1 MPPSYRTIAAPAE
14 DEFIEKKSRFIGY
27 IAPVT
32 TEQEAAAFIESVRAR
47 HREARHNCYA
57 YRLRQ
62 NNLARF
68 SDDGEPS
75 GTAGRPILE
84 VLQREDLTDVC
95 VVVTRY
101 FGGILL
107 GTGGLARAY
116 TQGCKIAVAAAGVLC
131 MYPAVECTLSADYG
145 FYGKLQNLLPQYG
158 AVLLDTAFEGEVTVR
173 FMLRQE
179 ALSPFSKALEELSAG
194 SLAPTVQS
202 ESYYPFPNP
211 KQKPGSGPQAAA
223 LRAGKRTEGPL
234 RRLRRRACGPSH
246 PPSAHHKIHTKE
258 VPHGIY
264 PSWPHRPF
272 RQPHLVRRPAHPAH
286 PGERIHR
293 HPPHRV

>member
-131 MYPAVECTLSADYG
+131 MYPAVNVPSPLIMVFTASCRIFFPSMVPSCWIPPLRGRSRSASCSG
-145 FYGKLQNLLPQYG
+145 RRLFP
-158 AVLLDTAFEGEVTVR
+158 
-173 FMLRQE
+173 
-179 ALSPFSKALEELSAG
+179 PF
-194 SLAPTVQS
+194 
-202 ESYYPFPNP
+202 
-211 KQKPGSGPQAAA
+211 QKPWKS
-223 LRAGKRTEGPL
+223 
-234 RRLRRRACGPSH
+234 
-246 PPSAHHKIHTKE
+246 
-258 VPHGIY
+258 
-264 PSWPHRPF
+264 
-272 RQPHLVRRPAHPAH
+272 
-286 PGERIHR
+286 
-293 HPPHRV
+293 

>member
-1 MPPSYRTIAAPAE
+1 MSPASYRTIAAPAE
-14 DEFIEKKSRFIGY
+14 DEFVEKKSRFIGY
-27 IAPVT
+27 IAPVC
-32 TEQEAAAFIESVRAR
+32 TEQEATAFIETIRAR

-68 SDDGEPS
+68 SDDGEPG

-116 TQGCKIAVAAAGVLC
+116 TQGCKIAVAAAQILC
-131 MYPAVECTLSADYG
+131 MHPAGECSLTADYG

-158 AVLLDTAFEGEVTVR
+158 AVLLDTAFGQEVTVR
-173 FMLRQE
+173 FMLRQPRL
-179 ALSPFSKALEELSAG
+179 APFAAALEELSAG
-194 SLAPTVQS
+194 SLVPAVLG
-202 ESYYPFPNP
+202 ESYYPFPEE
-211 KQKPGSGPQAAA
+211 
-223 LRAGKRTEGPL
+223 TE
-234 RRLRRRACGPSH
+234 
-246 PPSAHHKIHTKE
+246 
-258 VPHGIY
+258 
-264 PSWPHRPF
+264 
-272 RQPHLVRRPAHPAH
+272 
-286 PGERIHR
+286 
-293 HPPHRV
+293 

>member
-14 DEFIEKKSRFIGY
+14 DEFIEKKAALSAIS
-27 IAPVT
+27 PPSPPSL
-32 TEQEAAAFIESVRAR
+32 EAAAFIESVRAR

-84 VLQREDLTDVC
+84 VLQREDLTDIC

-131 MYPAVECTLSADYG
+131 MHPAVECTLSADYG

-158 AVLLDTAFEGEVTVR
+158 AVLLDTAFEGR
-173 FMLRQE
+173 SRSASCSGRRLFP
-179 ALSPFSKALEELSAG
+179 PF
-194 SLAPTVQS
+194 
-202 ESYYPFPNP
+202 
-211 KQKPGSGPQAAA
+211 QKP
-223 LRAGKRTEGPL
+223 
-234 RRLRRRACGPSH
+234 
-246 PPSAHHKIHTKE
+246 
-258 VPHGIY
+258 
-264 PSWPHRPF
+264 
-272 RQPHLVRRPAHPAH
+272 
-286 PGERIHR
+286 
-293 HPPHRV
+293 

>member
-1 MPPSYRTIAAPAE
+1 MLESYRTIAAPAE
-14 DEFIEKKSRFIGY
+14 DEFVEKKSRFIGY
-27 IAPVT
+27 IAPVC
-32 TEQEAAAFIESVRAR
+32 TEQEAAAFIETIRAR

-116 TQGCKIAVAAAGVLC
+116 TQGCKIAVAAAEVLA
-131 MYPAVECTLSADYG
+131 MHPAVECTITADYG

-158 AVLLDTAFEGEVTVR
+158 AVLLDAAFEGEVTVR

-179 ALSPFSKALEELSAG
+179 RLSPFARALEELSAG
-194 SLAPTVQS
+194 GLAPTLLG
-202 ESYYPFPNP
+202 ESYYPFP
-211 KQKPGSGPQAAA
+211 
-223 LRAGKRTEGPL
+223 EE
-234 RRLRRRACGPSH
+234 
-246 PPSAHHKIHTKE
+246 I
-258 VPHGIY
+258 
-264 PSWPHRPF
+264 
-272 RQPHLVRRPAHPAH
+272 
-286 PGERIHR
+286 
-293 HPPHRV
+293 

>member
-1 MPPSYRTIAAPAE
+1 MPSSYRTIAAPAE

-32 TEQEAAAFIESVRAR
+32 TEQEATAFIESVRAR

-84 VLQREDLTDVC
+84 VLQREDLTDIC

-158 AVLLDTAFEGEVTVR
+158 AVLLNTAFEGEVTVR

-202 ESYYPFPNP
+202 ESYYPFPEP
-211 KQKPGSGPQAAA
+211 
-223 LRAGKRTEGPL
+223 
-234 RRLRRRACGPSH
+234 
-246 PPSAHHKIHTKE
+246 
-258 VPHGIY
+258 
-264 PSWPHRPF
+264 
-272 RQPHLVRRPAHPAH
+272 
-286 PGERIHR
+286 
-293 HPPHRV
+293 

>member
-1 MPPSYRTIAAPAE
+1 MLLSPYRTVAAPAE
-14 DEFIEKKSRFIGY
+14 DEFTEKKSRFIGY
-27 IAPVT
+27 IAPVS
-32 TEQEAAAFIESVRAR
+32 TEQEAASFIEEIRTR
-47 HREARHNCYA
+47 HREARHSCYA

-84 VLQREDLTDVC
+84 VLQREELTDVC

-116 TQGCKIAVAAAGVLC
+116 TQGCKIAVAAAELLS
-131 MYPAVECTLSADYG
+131 MYPAAECALTADYG

-158 AVLLDTAFEGEVTVR
+158 AVLLDTVFEGDITLR

-179 ALSPFSKALEELSAG
+179 RMTSFAKALEEQSAG
-194 SLAPTVQS
+194 TLVPTVL
-202 ESYYPFPNP
+202 EEKYYPFP
-211 KQKPGSGPQAAA
+211 A
-223 LRAGKRTEGPL
+223 E
-234 RRLRRRACGPSH
+234 
-246 PPSAHHKIHTKE
+246 
-258 VPHGIY
+258 
-264 PSWPHRPF
+264 
-272 RQPHLVRRPAHPAH
+272 
-286 PGERIHR
+286 
-293 HPPHRV
+293 

>member
-1 MPPSYRTIAAPAE
+1 MPSSYRTIAAPAE

-32 TEQEAAAFIESVRAR
+32 TEQEAAAFIESVRTR

-107 GTGGLARAY
+107 GAGGLVRAY
-116 TQGCKIAVAAAGVLC
+116 TQGAVVALKAAQVVEMLPSCQYLC
-131 MYPAVECTLSADYG
+131 EVAYPLWDKVQYALKSLPVQLLSSEFTTAVGFTLLIRQTDAQS
-145 FYGKLQNLLPQYG
+145 
-158 AVLLDTAFEGEVTVR
+158 VLDTLTRVTDGR
-173 FMLRQE
+173 IETL
-179 ALSPFSKALEELSAG
+179 LEEESYRAWD
-194 SLAPTVQS
+194 S
-202 ESYYPFPNP
+202 ES
-211 KQKPGSGPQAAA
+211 
-223 LRAGKRTEGPL
+223 R
-234 RRLRRRACGPSH
+234 
-246 PPSAHHKIHTKE
+246 
-258 VPHGIY
+258 
-264 PSWPHRPF
+264 
-272 RQPHLVRRPAHPAH
+272 
-286 PGERIHR
+286 
-293 HPPHRV
+293 

>member
-1 MPPSYRTIAAPAE
+1 MPEHSYRTVAAPAQ

-27 IAPVT
+27 IAPVA
-32 TEQEAAAFIESVRAR
+32 TERQAADFIESVRAC

-116 TQGCKIAVAAAGVLC
+116 TQGCKIAVSAAEILC
-131 MYPAVECTLSADYG
+131 MHPAVECTLTVDYS

-158 AVLLDTAFEGEVTVR
+158 AVTLDTAFEGDIIVR
-173 FMLRQE
+173 FVLRQE
-179 ALSPFSKALEELSAG
+179 QLRPFSRALEEASAG
-194 SLAPTVQS
+194 ALVPTVLG
-202 ESYYPFPNP
+202 EKYCPFPEP
-211 KQKPGSGPQAAA
+211 
-223 LRAGKRTEGPL
+223 
-234 RRLRRRACGPSH
+234 
-246 PPSAHHKIHTKE
+246 
-258 VPHGIY
+258 
-264 PSWPHRPF
+264 
-272 RQPHLVRRPAHPAH
+272 
-286 PGERIHR
+286 
-293 HPPHRV
+293 